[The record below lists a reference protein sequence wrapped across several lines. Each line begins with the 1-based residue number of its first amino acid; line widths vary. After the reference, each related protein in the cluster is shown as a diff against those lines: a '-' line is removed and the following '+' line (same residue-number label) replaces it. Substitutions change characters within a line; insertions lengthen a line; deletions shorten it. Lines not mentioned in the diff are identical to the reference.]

1 MTTQQQERLEHLL
14 RIIRESAEKI
24 IDDTSINDQQ
34 LLFLLYKQ
42 GFNFLHD
49 QRDQSLVDIGSIGLA
64 FAVRRAAHNGSD

>member
-1 MTTQQQERLEHLL
+1 MTQEQRDRLDQLL

-24 IDDTSINDQQ
+24 IDDTSVSDPQ

-49 QRDQSLVDIGSIGLA
+49 QRDQALVDIGSIGLA
-64 FAVRRAAHNGSD
+64 YAVRRAAHGES

>member
-1 MTTQQQERLEHLL
+1 MTQEQRDRLDQLL

-24 IDDTSINDQQ
+24 IDDTSVSDPQ

-64 FAVRRAAHNGSD
+64 FAVRRAAHDGSD

>member
-1 MTTQQQERLEHLL
+1 MTPQQQDRLEHLL

-49 QRDQSLVDIGSIGLA
+49 QRDQALVDIGSIGLS

>member
-1 MTTQQQERLEHLL
+1 MTQEQQARLEELL

-24 IDDTSINDQQ
+24 IDDTSVSDPQ

-49 QRDQSLVDIGSIGLA
+49 QRDQALVDIGSIGLA
-64 FAVRRAAHNGSD
+64 YAVRRAAHGES